1 MEINV
6 PILIGNL
13 PPRKMP
19 PPEKILMTA
28 AAPQNT
34 FSRAAMETAASMER
48 GSGGQ
53 QLFALSV
60 EEEGEPMA
68 LFMHNR
74 KEGSAK
80 LGQSGETYICNR
92 SQVELGREINKIYF
106 KLT

>member
-13 PPRKMP
+13 PQRKVP
-19 PPEKILMTA
+19 PPEMMTTPSS
-28 AAPQNT
+28 PQNT
-34 FSRAAMETAASMER
+34 FTRAASETAASLEKN
-48 GSGGQ
+48 SAGQ
-53 QLFALSV
+53 QLFALNV

-74 KEGSAK
+74 KECSAK

-92 SQVELGREINKIYF
+92 SLV
-106 KLT
+106 